1 VHPREKRSALQSSTD
16 LCVRQVCLHVI
27 LIGREAAKA
36 FPSQITATQSAEV
49 VIGFQSGRPF
59 RADVMPYAIH
69 WHFLL

>member
-1 VHPREKRSALQSSTD
+1 MHPREKRSALQSSAD
-16 LCVRQVCLHVI
+16 LCVRQVRLHVI
-27 LIGREAAKA
+27 LISRQTAKT

>member
-1 VHPREKRSALQSSTD
+1 
-16 LCVRQVCLHVI
+16 VCLHVI